1 MGVRETS
8 VQISKAARKAIKPL
22 VRLLIHWGIG
32 FKDFSEEL
40 RQAYLEEG
48 TVHLRKKKK
57 EITSS
62 SLSLITGIHRKETS
76 QYLKEPGKDDKD
88 DTSRKASAAFSVL
101 SAWITGSDFLDKKKK
116 PLPLNY
122 LSRKNSKVSFT
133 SLCESVTRDV
143 RAKAILDELLR
154 LDLVAM
160 EDGIVTLK
168 KGAFI
173 PDNDLEKKLA
183 FFSRNISE
191 HLSAASSNIIG
202 EKASLFERMAS
213 HDQLTDKDIEELRA
227 FIDERGMA
235 LLIEIYQKAEKMAQK
250 NKEAKDKSASRR
262 MSLGVF
268 LNVSSAGDDDA

>member
-8 VQISKAARKAIKPL
+8 VQISKAARKAIRPL

-40 RQAYLEEG
+40 RQTYLEEG
-48 TVHLRKKKK
+48 TLYLRKKKK
-57 EITSS
+57 EVTSS

-76 QYLKEPGKDDKD
+76 LYIKEPAKDEKNDVN
-88 DTSRKASAAFSVL
+88 RKASAAFSVL
-101 SAWITGSDFLDKKKK
+101 SAWITDPKYRDKKKN

-122 LSRKNSKVSFT
+122 LSDKESKISFT

-154 LDLVAM
+154 LDLISLD
-160 EDGIVTLK
+160 DGVVTLK
-168 KGAFI
+168 KSAFI

-191 HLSAASSNIIG
+191 HLSAAASNING
-202 EKASLFERMAS
+202 ENAPLFERTAS
-213 HDQLTDKDIEELRA
+213 HNQLTDKDIEELKA
-227 FIDERGMA
+227 FVEERGMA
-235 LLIEIYQKAEKMAQK
+235 LLIEIYQKAEKMAQTNKASK
-250 NKEAKDKSASRR
+250 NKAAKKR

-268 LNVSSAGDDDA
+268 LNTGFHGDEDA